1 MTIEVTFTAD
11 EPVSEDLMF
20 DSPVIGYF
28 HTETEEIEHISR
40 LLADTLHRN
49 MNRFYGDSE

>member
-20 DSPVIGYF
+20 DSPVISYI
-28 HTETEEIEHISR
+28 HTEKKEIEYISKM
-40 LLADTLHRN
+40 LSDKLHRN
-49 MNRFYGDSE
+49 LNRFYGDSE